1 MKKQFKI
8 TKPNKGCY
16 DGKKL
21 NLYYLDEC
29 LEFHTSMMKKP
40 KPLHTDYQFG
50 KSFRFY
56 NIFYGYYSMAIF
68 WVRIYGGYGIWG
80 KRSQSPMLFSQRHG
94 YTKHLVVFG
103 WRLSIL
109 KPK

>member
-1 MKKQFKI
+1 
-8 TKPNKGCY
+8 
-16 DGKKL
+16 
-21 NLYYLDEC
+21 
-29 LEFHTSMMKKP
+29 MKKP

-56 NIFYGYYSMAIF
+56 NIFSLYCEKNLF
-68 WVRIYGGYGIWG
+68 WFRLFGYGVSG
-80 KRSQSPMLFSQRHG
+80 RHYKTG
-94 YTKHLVVFG
+94 ISFLERYAYKPHFVVFG